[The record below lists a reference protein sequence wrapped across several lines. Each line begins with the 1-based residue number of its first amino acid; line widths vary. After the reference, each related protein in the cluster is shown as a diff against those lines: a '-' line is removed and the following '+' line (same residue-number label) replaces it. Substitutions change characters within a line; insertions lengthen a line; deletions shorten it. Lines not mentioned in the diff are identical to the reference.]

1 MHFSSVKII
10 INQSNKTLVIEERFS
25 SNIMIY
31 FFAVIHAFSP
41 KQRAFSLKEWA
52 SIFRNKPILDR
63 VKHELNSTR
72 SEFWRED
79 KRDYSEKSLEKTLIM
94 RFHYCSLCANDT
106 LLSTSCREYRHG
118 SSLLT
123 CRFAL
128 LRSLTAENVRCS
140 HTRHIHIRVL
150 FLSSSRV
157 SFNSRQN
164 CRRVNQKRRN
174 TGIRDIL
181 ETICIGLDGNLIFE
195 QNP

>member
-1 MHFSSVKII
+1 M
-10 INQSNKTLVIEERFS
+10 
-25 SNIMIY
+25 
-31 FFAVIHAFSP
+31 IHAFSP

-52 SIFRNKPILDR
+52 SIFRNNPILDR

-72 SEFWRED
+72 SEFWRGD

-106 LLSTSCREYRHG
+106 LLSTSRREYRHG

-140 HTRHIHIRVL
+140 HTRTYISVYYSCL
-150 FLSSSRV
+150 LPVFLSIPARIVGV
-157 SFNSRQN
+157 ST
-164 CRRVNQKRRN
+164 RN
-174 TGIRDIL
+174 EGTQ
-181 ETICIGLDGNLIFE
+181 EFE
-195 QNP
+195 IYSKQFVSV

>member
-1 MHFSSVKII
+1 MS
-10 INQSNKTLVIEERFS
+10 
-25 SNIMIY
+25 IY
-31 FFAVIHAFSP
+31 FSQQANSRSRETRIKFDS
-41 KQRAFSLKEWA
+41 K
-52 SIFRNKPILDR
+52 R
-63 VKHELNSTR
+63 VL
-72 SEFWRED
+72 ED
-79 KRDYSEKSLEKTLIM
+79 ERDYSEKSLEKTLIM

-106 LLSTSCREYRHG
+106 LLSTSRREYRHG

-140 HTRHIHIRVL
+140 HTMHIHIRVL